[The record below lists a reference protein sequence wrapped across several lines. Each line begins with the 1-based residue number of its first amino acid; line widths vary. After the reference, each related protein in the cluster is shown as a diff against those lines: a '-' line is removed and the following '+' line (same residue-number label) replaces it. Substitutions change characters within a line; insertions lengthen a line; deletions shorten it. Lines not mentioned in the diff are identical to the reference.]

1 MSIYLNSSHL
11 ETLIKA
17 NSSPES
23 RQRGREYC
31 EQREFDEI
39 KPIKIHAQWDLQ
51 SSYPRKSCVN

>member
-11 ETLIKA
+11 ETIIKA

-31 EQREFDEI
+31 EQGYVSHVVNRES
-39 KPIKIHAQWDLQ
+39 LLT
-51 SSYPRKSCVN
+51 C